1 MNTTLLQF
9 GLYLN
14 IFVIGVLA
22 AIGARHAWAH
32 FHPQKEEKPHPQAP
46 TIHLD
51 PEVRE
56 KLLADAQNKFQ
67 AEVNHAAADL
77 HKDLMTT
84 VGQLSAQLDKLGQ
97 SIIADEMARYRGD
110 LETLR
115 KQAESCL
122 TNAQA
127 EINNHQNDLKTK
139 LAESHA
145 QLETKLNEEM
155 AAEKER
161 LVAQIDTKLADAV
174 TSFLDE
180 TLQHNVDLGAQSA
193 YLLKMLDE
201 HKAEL
206 INGVKDE
213 A

>member
-115 KQAESCL
+115 KQAEASL

-145 QLETKLNEEM
+145 QLEAKLNEEM

-180 TLQHNVDLGAQSA
+180 TLQHNVDLGSQSA

>member
-1 MNTTLLQF
+1 MNTTLLQI

-14 IFVIGVLA
+14 IFVIGALA
-22 AIGARHAWAH
+22 AIAVRHAYAH
-32 FHPQKEEKPHPQAP
+32 FHPHKDEKPRPQAP
-46 TIHLD
+46 TVHLD
-51 PEVRE
+51 PEVRD
-56 KLLADAQNKFQ
+56 KLLRDAENKFQ

-77 HKDLMTT
+77 HKDLMVT
-84 VGQLSAQLDKLGQ
+84 VGQLGANLAKLGQ
-97 SIIADEMARYRGD
+97 SIIADEMTRYKND

-115 KQAESCL
+115 KAAETHI
-122 TNAQA
+122 TNAQS
-127 EINNHQNDLKTK
+127 EITTHQDDLKAK
-139 LAESHA
+139 LLARQNELEAQLAED
-145 QLETKLNEEM
+145 M

-206 INGVKDE
+206 VGGVKDE